1 MKLLF
6 TCLAAISVVA
16 GTALAEDAENGQ
28 QIFETHCAVCNGLDA
43 DGDGPM
49 APALLVQPTDLSQ
62 LTAANGGVFPVARI
76 VMRIDGRD
84 PLVSHGSMMPV
95 YGSFFDIDSV
105 PLKAETG
112 QPIMTSSPVVD
123 LVAYLRTLQE

>member
-28 QIFETHCAVCNGLDA
+28 QIFETHCAVCHGLDA
-43 DGDGPM
+43 YGDGPM

>member
-1 MKLLF
+1 MKLLI
-6 TCLAAISVVA
+6 TCLAAISAVA

-28 QIFETHCAVCNGLDA
+28 QIFETHCAVCHGLDA
-43 DGDGPM
+43 YGDGPM

-62 LTAANGGVFPVARI
+62 LTAANGGVFPVARS

>member
-1 MKLLF
+1 MKLLI
-6 TCLAAISVVA
+6 TCLAAISAVA

-28 QIFETHCAVCNGLDA
+28 QIFETHCAVCHGLDA
-43 DGDGPM
+43 YGDGPM

>member
-1 MKLLF
+1 MKLLI
-6 TCLAAISVVA
+6 TCLAAISAVA

-28 QIFETHCAVCNGLDA
+28 QIFETHCAVCHGLDA
-43 DGDGPM
+43 YGDGPM

-84 PLVSHGSMMPV
+84 PLVSHVSMMPV

>member
-1 MKLLF
+1 MKLLI
-6 TCLAAISVVA
+6 TCLAAISAVA

-28 QIFETHCAVCNGLDA
+28 QIFETHCAVCHGLDA
-43 DGDGPM
+43 YGDGPM

-62 LTAANGGVFPVARI
+62 LTAANGGVFPVARV

>member
-1 MKLLF
+1 MKLLI
-6 TCLAAISVVA
+6 TCVAAMSALAGA
-16 GTALAEDAENGQ
+16 ALAEDAENGQ
-28 QIFETHCAVCNGLDA
+28 KIFETHCAVCHGLDA
-43 DGDGPM
+43 YGDGPM

-62 LTAANGGVFPVARI
+62 LTAENGGVYPVARI

-95 YGSFFDIDSV
+95 YGSFFDVDSV

-112 QPIMTSSPVVD
+112 QLIMTSSPVVD

>member
-1 MKLLF
+1 MKLLI
-6 TCLAAISVVA
+6 TCVAALSALAGA
-16 GTALAEDAENGQ
+16 ALAEDAKNGK
-28 QIFETHCAVCNGLDA
+28 QIFETHCAVCHGLDA
-43 DGDGPM
+43 YGDGPM

-62 LTAANGGVFPVARI
+62 LTAENGGVYPVARI

-95 YGSFFDIDSV
+95 YGAFFDVDSV

-112 QPIMTSSPVVD
+112 QPIMTSTPVVD

>member
-1 MKLLF
+1 MKLLI
-6 TCLAAISVVA
+6 TCVAAIS
-16 GTALAEDAENGQ
+16 ALCGAAWSEDAKNGKQ
-28 QIFETHCAVCNGLDA
+28 VFETHCAVCHGLGA
-43 DGDGPM
+43 YGDGPM

-62 LTAANGGVFPVARI
+62 LTAQNGGVFPIARI

-123 LVAYLRTLQE
+123 LLAYLRTLQE

>member
-1 MKLLF
+1 MKLLI
-6 TCLAAISVVA
+6 TCVAALSALAGA
-16 GTALAEDAENGQ
+16 ALAEDAKNGK
-28 QIFETHCAVCNGLDA
+28 QIFETHCAVCHGLDA
-43 DGDGPM
+43 YGDGPM

-62 LTAANGGVFPVARI
+62 LTAENGGVYPVARI

-95 YGSFFDIDSV
+95 YGSFFDVDSV

-112 QPIMTSSPVVD
+112 QPIMTSTPVVD